1 MGSSDSRLLVES
13 LLRRTN
19 WALVHG
25 NPGLAVAGTLAAHSP
40 DAVLV
45 EMDASGTAGLEAVC
59 RIRQDP
65 LNSELVVVGVGIVD
79 DHALPKVALM
89 AGCSGFFPYPLDPVS
104 FPSRLEA
111 VLSGEREILEE
122 EEVPRIQRH
131 FSEALIEELGGRL
144 AIFENRTFALTEE
157 RERQR
162 HLTLQVLTSMA
173 TLLDAKDSYTLG
185 HSRRVTA
192 SALHLGQRLGLSA
205 GDLRTLE
212 RAALLHDIGKI
223 ALDLSQIHRPGP
235 LSPEE
240 RAKVRE
246 HSETGY
252 HILMSLDYLQDEAL
266 VVRHHHR
273 RFSDYAASSF
283 IPRRIRLLAS
293 ILALADSFD
302 AMTTQRSYNR
312 PRSVADAK
320 VELAR
325 CAGSQFDPALVEV
338 FIQSLGEG
346 EGTR

>member
-1 MGSSDSRLLVES
+1 MRLGLCRHLARASGWELELTNRPTGGGKPFLIFLPMDRTGKPVLLTLMGSSDSRLLVES

-104 FPSRLEA
+104 FPSRLDA

-144 AIFENRTFALTEE
+144 AILKT
-157 RERQR
+157 
-162 HLTLQVLTSMA
+162 
-173 TLLDAKDSYTLG
+173 G
-185 HSRRVTA
+185 PSR
-192 SALHLGQRLGLSA
+192 
-205 GDLRTLE
+205 
-212 RAALLHDIGKI
+212 
-223 ALDLSQIHRPGP
+223 
-235 LSPEE
+235 
-240 RAKVRE
+240 
-246 HSETGY
+246 
-252 HILMSLDYLQDEAL
+252 
-266 VVRHHHR
+266 
-273 RFSDYAASSF
+273 
-283 IPRRIRLLAS
+283 
-293 ILALADSFD
+293 
-302 AMTTQRSYNR
+302 
-312 PRSVADAK
+312 
-320 VELAR
+320 
-325 CAGSQFDPALVEV
+325 
-338 FIQSLGEG
+338 
-346 EGTR
+346 